1 MWEYVEEEEEE
12 EKEEGCTRSDTATL
26 TGIKNL
32 LKQLERWL
40 EIRRG
45 SGPSKTLRL
54 SIRVPPP
61 SCLFFFNFYLHNIT
75 ALNVHGV
82 EHILLF
88 SFGSLIEIILR
99 LFTFVLFFNSFDK

>member
-61 SCLFFFNFYLHNIT
+61 SFLSFFFQFLSAQHNSTQCTRRGTYPFI
-75 ALNVHGV
+75 
-82 EHILLF
+82 
-88 SFGSLIEIILR
+88 
-99 LFTFVLFFNSFDK
+99 FFWQSH

>member
-40 EIRRG
+40 EMGRRVWPKQNVTSINKGPPPPFLSFFFQFLSAQHNSTQCTRRG
-45 SGPSKTLRL
+45 TYPF
-54 SIRVPPP
+54 I
-61 SCLFFFNFYLHNIT
+61 FFWQSH
-75 ALNVHGV
+75 
-82 EHILLF
+82 
-88 SFGSLIEIILR
+88 
-99 LFTFVLFFNSFDK
+99 